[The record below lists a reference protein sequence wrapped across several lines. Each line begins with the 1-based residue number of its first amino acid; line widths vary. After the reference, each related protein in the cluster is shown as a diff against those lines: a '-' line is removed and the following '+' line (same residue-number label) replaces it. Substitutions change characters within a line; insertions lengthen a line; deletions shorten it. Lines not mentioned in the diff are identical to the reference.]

1 MPNRENCTPSATVE
15 PSRLR
20 LILQR
25 LQERFYDRE
34 PASQRVATAVLL
46 DVKAL
51 DESPPAFPH

>member
-1 MPNRENCTPSATVE
+1 VPNPENCTPSATVE

-34 PASQRVATAVLL
+34 PASQQIATAVLL

>member
-1 MPNRENCTPSATVE
+1 MPNPENCTTSATVE
-15 PSRLR
+15 PNRLR

-34 PASQRVATAVLL
+34 PASQRIATAVLP

-51 DESPPAFPH
+51 DEGPPAFPH